1 MTILMIE
8 DEALVAMSLAAVVR
22 ELEPSAIIVGP
33 LAGVKESIQWLAK
46 NPAPDLILADIQLS
60 DGISLD
66 IFAQSKVESPVIFT
80 TAFNEYAIRA
90 FKVNSIDYLLKP
102 IEKKELQGALQKF
115 HLLQAKY
122 SNPSYRSQIKEV
134 FSNFNQGKKY
144 KERFAVH
151 VGRAVVLLTL
161 TDLLF
166 FVKEEIIYLV
176 NNAGKKFVTDYRSL
190 DEIEEIV
197 DPGLFFRANRQC
209 LILLNAIEGFR
220 SDDTGKVSVKIKG
233 NYLSDIVVSKEKA
246 AAFRKWAEQ

>member
-1 MTILMIE
+1 L
-8 DEALVAMSLAAVVR
+8 
-22 ELEPSAIIVGP
+22 GP
-33 LAGVKESIQWLAK
+33 LAGVKESIQWLAE

-66 IFAQSKVESPVIFT
+66 IFAQCKVASPVIFT
-80 TAFNEYAIRA
+80 TAYNEYAIRA

-102 IEKKELQGALQKF
+102 VEKSELQGAFQKF
-115 HLLQAKY
+115 HQLQAKY
-122 SNPSYRSQIKEV
+122 GNPAYLNQIREV
-134 FSNFNQGKKY
+134 FSNFNQGEKY

-151 VGRAVVLLTL
+151 AGRSVVLLTL

-176 NNAGKKFVTDYRSL
+176 NNVGKKFVTDYRSL

-209 LILLNAIEGFR
+209 LVLLHAIEGFR

-233 NYLSDIVVSKEKA
+233 NYFSDIIVSKEKA
-246 AAFRKWAEQ
+246 AAFRKWAEH